1 MDEYESFMNDYV
13 DFMKEYTESGSPAS
27 MLTEYLAL
35 MEDYSEYINSIDE
48 YDPDEMSVADA
59 QYYLEVTT
67 RVSEKLLEVA
77 E

>member
-1 MDEYESFMNDYV
+1 MNDYV
-13 DFMKEYTESGSPAS
+13 DFMKEYTGSGSPAS